1 MNSIKLRFAGEYA
14 NTLDFKNRVN
24 IPAKFRKALDPIND
38 RTFVITRGFDSC
50 LTLYPISEWNIVEQ
64 QLASLSSIRNRN
76 REFVRSIVRYASYV
90 QYDKQGRIIIPD
102 NLKVYASIDR
112 EVSIIGMI
120 SKIELWSPE
129 NIKKHDNDQMN
140 IDEFDDL
147 ADDISF

>member
-1 MNSIKLRFAGEYA
+1 MSPIKLRFTGEYS

-38 RTFVITRGFDSC
+38 RTFVITRGFDPC
-50 LTLYPISEWNIVEQ
+50 LALYPISEWNIVEQ

-90 QYDKQGRIIIPD
+90 QYDRQGRIIIPD
-102 NLKVYASIDR
+102 NLKVYACIDR

>member
-1 MNSIKLRFAGEYA
+1 MNSIKLRFSGEYSNA
-14 NTLDFKNRVN
+14 LDSKNRVN

-38 RTFVITRGFDSC
+38 RTFVITRGFDRC
-50 LTLYPISEWNIVEQ
+50 LTLYPIQEWNVVEQ

-90 QYDKQGRIIIPD
+90 QYDRQGRIVIPD
-102 NLKVYASIDR
+102 NLKLYASIEK

-120 SKIELWSPE
+120 TKIELWSPE
-129 NIKKHDNDQMN
+129 KIKKYDSDQVD
-140 IDEFDDL
+140 IDDFDDL